1 MYLCYEFA
9 HWSAQK
15 VGERFDYD
23 PTYVLHAVSAVKARM
38 EADKEF
44 ARIVVG
50 LADGF
55 EEISRPLNTS
65 ANGESASPMQQGRYD
80 TTLPIGDILDDVFR
94 ATSSVARCLGT
105 HGLRAG
111 LEAIDELF
119 GDLPYG
125 ETISV
130 VGCDDAVAAV
140 LHTVARNA
148 ALKGASVL
156 YCTRG
161 SARREALAIASALSH
176 VPLDCLQDGS
186 YNKGEARA
194 FDFAI
199 QEIKKWDIRFV
210 EYDDSSDD
218 FLTDLYRSIA
228 QEFNLGETFKGTPR
242 LIVVDSL
249 LDKKTEG
256 WKSAPI
262 AEAAYLFDRITAQ
275 WRATLMF
282 GLVGSHLKGGILG
295 SSIPDLVYSMIELR
309 EFGEGERLIRPRIT
323 VAGGGCAP
331 SDTLLALFSEFSS
344 VDDLPAAAPD
354 DEGWVGGAGVGC
366 SASGECKRTP
376 CSEPLFVT
384 DRLLRHEI
392 MRTVVPFSGCGEE
405 ASIAARQEQWDEL
418 RNWVLNEQADV
429 PLEPRDFEAFIAY
442 EVGFDREADSS
453 YQSKGLCRLLHNRVM
468 ARVSCAEELE
478 AQLLLALVGAFVFL
492 DERIGC
498 SAEEHPAYC
507 ICS

>member
-1 MYLCYEFA
+1 MCEEKDNALFKVIMTAVGEQFGVSIKDLLGHSRERTFVEARQVSMYLCYEFT

-15 VGERFDYD
+15 VGERFACD
-23 PTYVLHAVSAVKARM
+23 PTYVLHAVSVVKARM

-44 ARIVVG
+44 ARIVVS

-65 ANGESASPMQQGRYD
+65 ANGESASPMQQGRYK

-94 ATSSVARCLGT
+94 ATSSEARRLGT

-323 VAGGGCAP
+323 VAGGG
-331 SDTLLALFSEFSS
+331 
-344 VDDLPAAAPD
+344 V
-354 DEGWVGGAGVGC
+354 
-366 SASGECKRTP
+366 
-376 CSEPLFVT
+376 
-384 DRLLRHEI
+384 
-392 MRTVVPFSGCGEE
+392 
-405 ASIAARQEQWDEL
+405 
-418 RNWVLNEQADV
+418 
-429 PLEPRDFEAFIAY
+429 
-442 EVGFDREADSS
+442 
-453 YQSKGLCRLLHNRVM
+453 
-468 ARVSCAEELE
+468 CAE
-478 AQLLLALVGAFVFL
+478 
-492 DERIGC
+492 
-498 SAEEHPAYC
+498 
-507 ICS
+507 